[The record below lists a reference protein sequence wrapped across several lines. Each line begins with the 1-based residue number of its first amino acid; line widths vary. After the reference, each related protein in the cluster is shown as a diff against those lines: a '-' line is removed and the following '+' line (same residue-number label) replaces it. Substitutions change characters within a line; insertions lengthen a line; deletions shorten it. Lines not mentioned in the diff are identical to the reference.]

1 MCRINFDFN
10 IMNGRCKRASL
21 FFCTDKHE
29 KKFDTSLIFS
39 QKFCR
44 FGYVQVIFCRPF
56 SNKGKP
62 FPTTFW
68 LTCPYLIK
76 LAGKI
81 ESDGGVK
88 ELENYIKINGLE
100 KKWRKYNFLHQVLK
114 LKFLNKNLCSFMRK
128 YHGKIF
134 KSLIRS
140 GIGGMKYDDK
150 NIFVKCLHLQTAS
163 FLGLGFHPAEE
174 WLKTKGLCGDCDEA
188 LCSRNFAVKLN

>member
-1 MCRINFDFN
+1 MSHFEFNNFD
-10 IMNGRCKRASL
+10 IKNGRCKKASL
-21 FFCTDKHE
+21 FFCSVKE
-29 KKFDTSLIFS
+29 KKFDSSLILS
-39 QKFCR
+39 KKFCR

-56 SNKGKP
+56 SKKGKP

-88 ELENYIKINGLE
+88 ELENYIKINGLN
-100 KKWRKYNFLHQVLK
+100 KKWREYNFLHQVLK
-114 LKFLNKNLCSFMRK
+114 LKLINKNLTKFMRK

-140 GIGGMKYDDK
+140 GIGGMKYDNE

-174 WLKTKGLCGDCDEA
+174 WLKLKGLCGDCDKA
-188 LCSRNFAVKLN
+188 LCGYN